1 MALILFPA
9 TLRFTVN
16 SRGRQSFQRKF
27 IESSTPTSRFLD
39 TKVFFFFIK
48 SNQNVVDKQIRQLQD
63 VPRVTPVMLQV
74 VFYVLEA
81 SYPPYTRHVFMYS
94 HMDVLCE

>member
-39 TKVFFFFIK
+39 TKVFFLIK

-63 VPRVTPVMLQV
+63 VPRVTPVVLQV

-81 SYPPYTRHVFMYS
+81 S
-94 HMDVLCE
+94 